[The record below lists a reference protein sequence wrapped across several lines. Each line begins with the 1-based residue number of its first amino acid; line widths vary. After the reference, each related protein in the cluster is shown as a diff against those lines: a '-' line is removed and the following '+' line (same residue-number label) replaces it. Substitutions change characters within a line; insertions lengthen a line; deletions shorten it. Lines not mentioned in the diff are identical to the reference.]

1 MITDLKQFAE
11 TVKPSVAVVG
21 LGGAGCNITTWI
33 SEKGMAGGRIIAAN
47 TDVNHL
53 HVQKADKLIL
63 LGERLCK
70 GHGCGG
76 FPEMGA
82 TATRENLTEL
92 RAELENTNLVFLVAG
107 LGGGTGTGAMP
118 VVAELTREL
127 GALTIGCVT
136 IPFTIEMSRREKSR
150 EAINLLA
157 QSCDSVVII
166 DNSKLREVAGN
177 LPLKEALNVA
187 NALVGAFVKNLTD
200 TITQPSLVNL
210 DYADLRAVM
219 ERGGVS
225 SIGIGEGDGENRV
238 EKAVAQA
245 VSTPLLDV
253 RDISTSYG
261 VLVHIV
267 GGEDLT
273 LEEVAVAGEL
283 IMDKVPDTKR
293 IIWGAKVDN
302 NLTGSVRVMAVLT
315 GVESPFISGEIT
327 ETRSK
332 EIVAGERAEPE
343 PVYAR
348 PEEPADE
355 VAERKHRSVT
365 KAETKAETSKQK
377 QEVKNVHK
385 NAEEKSS
392 NSYIWIGLI
401 LLIILIILWYFF
413 EAL

>member
-1 MITDLKQFAE
+1 MVTDLKEFAK
-11 TVKPSVAVVG
+11 TAKPSVAVVG

-33 SEKGMAGGRIIAAN
+33 AEKGMTGGRIIAAN

-53 HVQKADKLIL
+53 YVQKADKLIL
-63 LGERLCK
+63 LGEKLCK

-76 FPEMGA
+76 YPEMGA
-82 TATRENLTEL
+82 QATKENVTEL
-92 RAELENTNLVFLVAG
+92 RAELEGTNLVFLVAG
-107 LGGGTGTGAMP
+107 LGGGTGTGAIP
-118 VVAELTREL
+118 VAAEITREM

-136 IPFTIEMSRREKSR
+136 IPFTIEMARREKAR

-157 QSCDSVVII
+157 SSCDSVVII

-225 SIGIGEGDGENRV
+225 SIGIGEGDGQDRV
-238 EKAVAQA
+238 GKAVAQA
-245 VSTPLLDV
+245 ISTPLLDV
-253 RDISTSYG
+253 RDISASYG

-273 LEEVAVAGEL
+273 LEEVAVAGEM
-283 IMDKVPDTKR
+283 IMDKVPNTKR

-302 NLTGSVRVMAVLT
+302 SLTGKVRVMAVLT
-315 GVESPFISGEIT
+315 GVESPFIGGED
-327 ETRSK
+327 RQAKK
-332 EIVAGERAEPE
+332 EEEPAPEPE
-343 PVYAR
+343 PVR
-348 PEEPADE
+348 PRVEPPKPRPVVKIE
-355 VAERKHRSVT
+355 TPKQ
-365 KAETKAETSKQK
+365 ETKK
-377 QEVKNVHK
+377 
-385 NAEEKSS
+385 EEKSS
-392 NSYIWIGLI
+392 SSYIWIGLI
-401 LLIILIILWYFF
+401 LLIILILLWY
-413 EAL
+413 LTKGG

>member
-1 MITDLKQFAE
+1 LVTDLKEFAK
-11 TVKPSVAVVG
+11 TAKPSVAVVG
-21 LGGAGCNITTWI
+21 LGGAGSNITTWI
-33 SEKGMAGGRIIAAN
+33 AEKGMAGGRIIAAN

-53 HVQKADKLIL
+53 HIQKADKLIL

-82 TATRENLTEL
+82 QATRENFNEL
-92 RAELENTNLVFLVAG
+92 KAELQGSNLVFLVAG

-118 VVAELTREL
+118 VVAEITREL

-136 IPFTIEMSRREKSR
+136 IPFTIEMARREKAR
-150 EAINLLA
+150 EAVKLLA

-225 SIGIGEGDGENRV
+225 SIGIGEGDGEDRV
-238 EKAVAQA
+238 GKAVAQA

-253 RDISTSYG
+253 RDISESYG

-283 IMDKVPDTKR
+283 IMDKVPNTKR

-302 NLTGSVRVMAVLT
+302 QLTGMVRVMAVLT
-315 GVESPFISGEIT
+315 GVESPFISGELMQMKR
-327 ETRSK
+327 E
-332 EIVAGERAEPE
+332 
-343 PVYAR
+343 
-348 PEEPADE
+348 E
-355 VAERKHRSVT
+355 VAEEPRHEMAKPRVEAP
-365 KAETKAETSKQK
+365 KPKPVAKVEPAK
-377 QEVKNVHK
+377 QEVKK
-385 NAEEKSS
+385 AQKEKSS
-392 NSYIWIGLI
+392 NYYIYIGLI
-401 LLIILIILWYFF
+401 LLIILVLLWYF
-413 EAL
+413 LVQGQ

>member
-1 MITDLKQFAE
+1 
-11 TVKPSVAVVG
+11 VVG

-33 SEKGMAGGRIIAAN
+33 AEKGMTGGRIIAAN

-53 HVQKADKLIL
+53 YVQKADKLIL
-63 LGERLCK
+63 LGEKLCK

-76 FPEMGA
+76 YPEMGA
-82 TATRENLTEL
+82 QATKENVTEL
-92 RAELENTNLVFLVAG
+92 RAELEGTNLVFLVAG

-118 VVAELTREL
+118 VAAELTREM

-136 IPFTIEMSRREKSR
+136 IPFTIEMARREKAR

-157 QSCDSVVII
+157 SSCDSVVII

-225 SIGIGEGDGENRV
+225 SIGIGEGDGMDRV
-238 EKAVAQA
+238 GKAVAQA
-245 VSTPLLDV
+245 ISTPLLDV
-253 RDISTSYG
+253 RDISASYG

-273 LEEVAVAGEL
+273 LEEVAVAGEM
-283 IMDKVPDTKR
+283 IMDKVPNTKR

-302 NLTGSVRVMAVLT
+302 TLTGKVRVMAVLT
-315 GVESPFISGEIT
+315 GVESPFIGGEDSQAKKVV
-327 ETRSK
+327 E
-332 EIVAGERAEPE
+332 EPAPEPE
-343 PVYAR
+343 PVR
-348 PEEPADE
+348 PRVEPPKPRP
-355 VAERKHRSVT
+355 VVKV
-365 KAETKAETSKQK
+365 ETPK
-377 QEVKNVHK
+377 QEIKK
-385 NAEEKSS
+385 EEKSS
-392 NSYIWIGLI
+392 SSYIWIGLI
-401 LLIILIILWYFF
+401 LLIILILLWYFMNGGIGI
-413 EAL
+413 

>member
-1 MITDLKQFAE
+1 MVTDLKEFAK
-11 TVKPSVAVVG
+11 TARPSVAVVG

-33 SEKGMAGGRIIAAN
+33 AEKGMAGGRIIAAN

-53 HVQKADKLIL
+53 HIQKADKLIL
-63 LGERLCK
+63 LGEKICK

-82 TATRENLTEL
+82 QATRENINEL
-92 RAELENTNLVFLVAG
+92 KAELLGTNLVFLVAG
-107 LGGGTGTGAMP
+107 LGGGTGTGAIP
-118 VVAELTREL
+118 VVAEITREL

-150 EAINLLA
+150 EAIKLLA

-225 SIGIGEGDGENRV
+225 SIGIGEGDGEDRV
-238 EKAVAQA
+238 GKAVAQA

-253 RDISTSYG
+253 RDISESYG

-283 IMDKVPDTKR
+283 IMDKVPNTKR

-302 NLTGSVRVMAVLT
+302 QLTGMVRVMAVLT
-315 GVESPFISGEIT
+315 GVESPFISGELMQMKR
-327 ETRSK
+327 E
-332 EIVAGERAEPE
+332 
-343 PVYAR
+343 
-348 PEEPADE
+348 E
-355 VAERKHRSVT
+355 VAEEPRHEMAKPRVEAP
-365 KAETKAETSKQK
+365 KPKPVAKVEPAK
-377 QEVKNVHK
+377 QEVKK
-385 NAEEKSS
+385 AQKEKSS
-392 NSYIWIGLI
+392 NYYIYIGLI
-401 LLIILIILWYFF
+401 LLIILVLLWYF
-413 EAL
+413 LVQGQ

>member
-1 MITDLKQFAE
+1 MVTDLKEFAK
-11 TVKPSVAVVG
+11 TAKPSVAVVG

-33 SEKGMAGGRIIAAN
+33 AEKGITGGRIIAAN

-53 HVQKADKLIL
+53 YVQKADKVIL
-63 LGERLCK
+63 LGEKLCK

-76 FPEMGA
+76 YPEMGA
-82 TATRENLTEL
+82 QATKENTVEL
-92 RAELENTNLVFLVAG
+92 KAELEGTNLVFLVAG
-107 LGGGTGTGAMP
+107 LGGGTGTGAIP

-136 IPFTIEMSRREKSR
+136 IPFTIEMSRREKAR

-210 DYADLRAVM
+210 DFADLRAVM

-225 SIGIGEGDGENRV
+225 SIGIGEGDGADRV
-238 EKAVAQA
+238 SKAVAQA
-245 VSTPLLDV
+245 ISTPLLDV
-253 RDISTSYG
+253 TDISASYG
-261 VLVHIV
+261 VLIHIV

-273 LEEVAVAGEL
+273 LEEVAVTGEM
-283 IMDKVPDTKR
+283 IMDKVPNTKR

-302 NLTGSVRVMAVLT
+302 NLTGKVRVMAVLT
-315 GVESPFISGEIT
+315 GVESPFVSGKV
-327 ETRSK
+327 K
-332 EIVAGERAEPE
+332 EEVVVEEPKPE
-343 PVYAR
+343 PR
-348 PEEPADE
+348 PEPPKPKPAPRVEPPKPQPKVE
-355 VAERKHRSVT
+355 KKPS
-365 KAETKAETSKQK
+365 
-377 QEVKNVHK
+377 
-385 NAEEKSS
+385 NA
-392 NSYIWIGLI
+392 YIWIGII
-401 LLIILIILWYFF
+401 LLIILVLLWYFTR
-413 EAL
+413 

>member
-1 MITDLKQFAE
+1 MVTDLKEFAK
-11 TVKPSVAVVG
+11 TAKPSVAVVG
-21 LGGAGCNITTWI
+21 LGGAGSNITTWI
-33 SEKGMAGGRIIAAN
+33 AEKGMAGGRIIAAN

-53 HVQKADKLIL
+53 HIQKADKLIL

-82 TATRENLTEL
+82 QATRENFNEL
-92 RAELENTNLVFLVAG
+92 KAELQGSNLVFLVAG

-118 VVAELTREL
+118 VVAEITREL

-136 IPFTIEMSRREKSR
+136 IPFTIEMARREKAR
-150 EAINLLA
+150 EAVKLLA

-225 SIGIGEGDGENRV
+225 SIGIGEGDGEDRV
-238 EKAVAQA
+238 GKAVAQA

-253 RDISTSYG
+253 RDISESYG

-283 IMDKVPDTKR
+283 IMDKVPNTKR

-302 NLTGSVRVMAVLT
+302 QLTGMVRVMAVLT
-315 GVESPFISGEIT
+315 GVESPFISGELMQMKR
-327 ETRSK
+327 E
-332 EIVAGERAEPE
+332 
-343 PVYAR
+343 
-348 PEEPADE
+348 E
-355 VAERKHRSVT
+355 VAEEPRHEMAKPRVEAP
-365 KAETKAETSKQK
+365 KPKPVAKVEPAK
-377 QEVKNVHK
+377 QEVKK
-385 NAEEKSS
+385 AQKEKSS
-392 NSYIWIGLI
+392 NYYIYIGLI
-401 LLIILIILWYFF
+401 LLIILVLLWYF
-413 EAL
+413 LVQGQ

>member
-1 MITDLKQFAE
+1 MVTDLKAFAKAA
-11 TVKPSVAVVG
+11 KPSVAIVG

-33 SEKGMAGGRIIAAN
+33 AEKGITGGRIIAAN

-53 HVQKADKLIL
+53 YVQKADKVIL
-63 LGERLCK
+63 LGEKLCK

-76 FPEMGA
+76 YPEMGA
-82 TATRENLTEL
+82 QATKENIAEL
-92 RAELENTNLVFLVAG
+92 RAELEGSNLVFLVAG

-136 IPFTIEMSRREKSR
+136 IPFTIEMARREKAR

-219 ERGGVS
+219 ERGGIS
-225 SIGIGEGDGENRV
+225 SIGIGEGDGAERV
-238 EKAVAQA
+238 SKAVAQA
-245 VSTPLLDV
+245 ISTPLLDV
-253 RDISTSYG
+253 TDISASYG
-261 VLVHIV
+261 VLIHIV

-273 LEEVAVAGEL
+273 LEEVAVTGEM
-283 IMDKVPDTKR
+283 IMDKVPNTKR

-302 NLTGSVRVMAVLT
+302 NLTGKVRVMAVLT
-315 GVESPFISGEIT
+315 GVESPFVSGKV
-327 ETRSK
+327 K
-332 EIVAGERAEPE
+332 EEPVVEEPE
-343 PVYAR
+343 PAPR
-348 PEEPADE
+348 PEPPKPRPAPRVE
-355 VAERKHRSVT
+355 APKPQP
-365 KAETKAETSKQK
+365 KI
-377 QEVKNVHK
+377 
-385 NAEEKSS
+385 EEKKGTSP
-392 NSYIWIGLI
+392 YIWIA
-401 LLIILIILWYFF
+401 IILIIILILLWYFF
-413 EAL
+413 GQV

>member
-1 MITDLKQFAE
+1 MVTDLKAFAKAA
-11 TVKPSVAVVG
+11 KPSVAIVG

-33 SEKGMAGGRIIAAN
+33 AEKGITGGRIIAAN

-53 HVQKADKLIL
+53 YVQKADKVIL
-63 LGERLCK
+63 LGEKLCK

-76 FPEMGA
+76 YPEMGA
-82 TATRENLTEL
+82 QATKENIVEL
-92 RAELENTNLVFLVAG
+92 RAELEGSNLVFLVAG

-136 IPFTIEMSRREKSR
+136 IPFTIEMARREKAR

-219 ERGGVS
+219 ERGGIS
-225 SIGIGEGDGENRV
+225 SIGIGEGDGAERV
-238 EKAVAQA
+238 SKAVAQA
-245 VSTPLLDV
+245 ISTPLLDV
-253 RDISTSYG
+253 TDISASYG
-261 VLVHIV
+261 VLIHIV

-273 LEEVAVAGEL
+273 LEEVAVTGEM
-283 IMDKVPDTKR
+283 IMDKVPNTKR

-302 NLTGSVRVMAVLT
+302 NLTGKVRVMAVLT
-315 GVESPFISGEIT
+315 GVESPFVSGKV
-327 ETRSK
+327 K
-332 EIVAGERAEPE
+332 EEPVVEEPE
-343 PVYAR
+343 PAPR
-348 PEEPADE
+348 PEPPKPRPAPRVE
-355 VAERKHRSVT
+355 APKPQP
-365 KAETKAETSKQK
+365 KI
-377 QEVKNVHK
+377 
-385 NAEEKSS
+385 EEKKGTSP
-392 NSYIWIGLI
+392 YIWIA
-401 LLIILIILWYFF
+401 IILIIILILLWYFF
-413 EAL
+413 GQV

>member
-1 MITDLKQFAE
+1 LVTDLKEFAK
-11 TVKPSVAVVG
+11 TAKPSVAVVG
-21 LGGAGCNITTWI
+21 LGGAGSNITTWI
-33 SEKGMAGGRIIAAN
+33 AEKGMAGGRIIAAN

-53 HVQKADKLIL
+53 HIQKADKLIL

-82 TATRENLTEL
+82 QATRENFNEL
-92 RAELENTNLVFLVAG
+92 KAELQGSNLVFLVAG

-118 VVAELTREL
+118 VVAEITREL

-136 IPFTIEMSRREKSR
+136 IPFTIEMARREKAR
-150 EAINLLA
+150 EAVKLLA

-225 SIGIGEGDGENRV
+225 SIGIGEGDGEDRV
-238 EKAVAQA
+238 GKAVAQA

-253 RDISTSYG
+253 RDISESYG

-283 IMDKVPDTKR
+283 IMDKVPNTKR

-302 NLTGSVRVMAVLT
+302 QLTGMVRVMAVLT
-315 GVESPFISGEIT
+315 GVESPFISGELMQMKR
-327 ETRSK
+327 E
-332 EIVAGERAEPE
+332 
-343 PVYAR
+343 
-348 PEEPADE
+348 E
-355 VAERKHRSVT
+355 VAEEPRHEMAKPRVEAP
-365 KAETKAETSKQK
+365 KPKPVAKVEPAK
-377 QEVKNVHK
+377 QEVKK
-385 NAEEKSS
+385 AQKEKSS
-392 NSYIWIGLI
+392 NYYIYIGLI
-401 LLIILIILWYFF
+401 LLIILILLWYF
-413 EAL
+413 LVQGQ